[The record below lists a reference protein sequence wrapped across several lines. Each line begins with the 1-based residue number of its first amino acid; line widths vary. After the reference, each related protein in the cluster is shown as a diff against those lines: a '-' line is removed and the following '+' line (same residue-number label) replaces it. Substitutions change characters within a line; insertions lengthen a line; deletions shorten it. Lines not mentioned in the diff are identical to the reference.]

1 MFNKIII
8 KIGLIIVVLLLG
20 LNSSAQSVTEFRQA
34 HSRLLAKQERVNQK
48 ITLKESRAY
57 AKSLY
62 GEPDE
67 EDIYSSNWNSRELIS
82 YSNVPI
88 PNTKTIHLG
97 NYYIPVRN
105 SSIISRF
112 GKSRLTG
119 IQHKGIDL
127 KATVGDTVRAAFD
140 GKVRLV
146 KFERDNYGF
155 FIVIRHDNGLETVYA
170 HLSKFL
176 VKSNQRVKAGTPI
189 ALSGNTGR
197 GGGPR
202 LHFEVRFMDIPV
214 NPENIFDFEHREV
227 HHSTYTFNK
236 NANQI
241 NSGRQRVTSS
251 RKRRK

>member
-1 MFNKIII
+1 MFNKINI
-8 KIGLIIVVLLLG
+8 KFGLVIVVLLLG
-20 LNSSAQSVTEFRQA
+20 LSSNAQSVAEFRQA
-34 HSRLLAKQERVNQK
+34 HRRLLAKQERVDQK
-48 ITLKESRAY
+48 ITLKESRTY
-57 AKSLY
+57 ARSLY
-62 GEPDE
+62 GESE
-67 EDIYSSNWNSRELIS
+67 GEDIYSSNWNSKELIS
-82 YSNVPI
+82 YHDVPV
-88 PNTKTIHLG
+88 PSTKTINLG

-105 SSIISRF
+105 SSVITRF

-119 IQHKGIDL
+119 ISHRGVDL
-127 KATVGDTVRAAFD
+127 KASVGDTVRAAFD
-140 GKVRLV
+140 GKVRLT

-189 ALSGNTGR
+189 ALSGNTGK

-202 LHFEVRFMDIPV
+202 LHFEVRYMDIPV
-214 NPENIFDFEHREV
+214 NPESIFDFERRGV

-241 NSGRQRVTSS
+241 NSGGQKVTSS
-251 RKRRK
+251 RRRRK

>member
-1 MFNKIII
+1 MFNKINI
-8 KIGLIIVVLLLG
+8 KFGLVIVVLLLG
-20 LNSSAQSVTEFRQA
+20 LSSNAQSVTEFRQA
-34 HSRLLAKQERVNQK
+34 HRRLLAKQERVDQK
-48 ITLKESRAY
+48 ITLKESRTY
-57 AKSLY
+57 ARSLY

-82 YSNVPI
+82 YHDVLV

-105 SSIISRF
+105 SSVITRF

-119 IQHKGIDL
+119 ISHRGVDL
-127 KATVGDTVRAAFD
+127 KASVGDTVRAAFD
-140 GKVRLV
+140 GKVRLT

-189 ALSGNTGR
+189 ALSGNTGK

-202 LHFEVRFMDIPV
+202 LHFEVRYMDIPV
-214 NPENIFDFEHREV
+214 NPESIFDFEHRGV
-227 HHSTYTFNK
+227 YHNTYTFNK

-241 NSGRQRVTSS
+241 NSGGQKVTSS
-251 RKRRK
+251 RRRRK